1 MKRQISFGQALATVI
16 GSVIGAGVFFK
27 IGTITAQTG
36 SSSTTIFVWILAGII
51 SIASG
56 LTISEIA
63 ASLKINGAIKYLDYT
78 YGRVWGFLFGWAQMI
93 VYFPAQIGAL
103 SSIFG
108 VQFVSLFGINA
119 KYANLIAIF
128 LVLFLLAINLIGT
141 KFSSKMQSVIT
152 ILKVIPIVLIIIW
165 GFFNQNKIAAPIF
178 PLTVGNNI
186 SFPNAISQGLLS
198 ALFAFEGWIVVT
210 NLANE
215 VKNPEKDLSRAII
228 LGLSAITL
236 IYVLIN
242 YTFLT
247 VLPIH
252 DLVNNNNAAFE
263 ASMKLFGQF
272 GGKLVTIG
280 ILISVYG
287 AVNAFML
294 TGMRTPYILA
304 QDNLL
309 PFSNK
314 IGKANI
320 HTGVPV
326 MGALIVDAIA
336 IVMILLGNFTV
347 LTDMLVFVMWT
358 FNTMLA
364 IAVIILRKREPEL
377 RRPFKVPWYPII
389 PIISI
394 LGGIFI
400 VVSTIINQFI
410 LSIIGIGLTLLG
422 LPLYFYMQKQN
433 KEELYRFFLIF
444 YLFTYF

>member
-1 MKRQISFGQALATVI
+1 MKRQISFGQALATVV

-36 SSSTTIFVWILAGII
+36 STSMTLFVWILAGLI

-56 LTISEIA
+56 LTVSEIA

-108 VQFVSLFGINA
+108 VQFVSLFGIEA
-119 KYANLIAIF
+119 KYSNLIAIL
-128 LVLFLLAINLIGT
+128 LVIFLLGINLIGT

-152 ILKVIPIVLIIIW
+152 VLKIIPIALIIIW
-165 GFFNQNKIAAPIF
+165 GLFNSDKIPAPIL
-178 PLTVGNNI
+178 PLTVGAGH
-186 SFPNAISQGLLS
+186 SFPGAISQGLVS

-242 YTFLT
+242 YTFMT
-247 VLPIH
+247 VLPI
-252 DLVNNNNAAFE
+252 DQLVNNNNAAFQ

-326 MGALIVDAIA
+326 IGALIVDAIA
-336 IVMILLGNFTV
+336 IIMILLGNFNV

-358 FNTMLA
+358 FNTMLS
-364 IAVIILRKREPEL
+364 IAVVILRKREPEL
-377 RRPFKVPWYPII
+377 KRPFKVPWYPII
-389 PIISI
+389 PLISVI
-394 LGGIFI
+394 GGVFI
-400 VVSTIINQFI
+400 VVSTIINQFV
-410 LSIIGIGLTLLG
+410 LSLIGIVLTLLG
-422 LPLYFYMQKQN
+422 LPIYYYMQN
-433 KEELYRFFLIF
+433 KNKGE
-444 YLFTYF
+444 

>member
-1 MKRQISFGQALATVI
+1 MKRQISFAQALATVV

-36 SSSTTIFVWILAGII
+36 SASMTLLVWLLAGLI

-56 LTISEIA
+56 LTVSEIA
-63 ASLKINGAIKYLDYT
+63 ASLKVNGAIKYLDYT
-78 YGRVWGFLFGWAQMI
+78 YGPLWGFLFGWAQMI

-108 VQFVSLFGINA
+108 VQFVSLFHLSA
-119 KYANLIAIF
+119 SLAHLVACL
-128 LVLFLLAINLIGT
+128 LVLFLLAVNLIGT
-141 KFSSKMQSVIT
+141 RFASKMQAVIT
-152 ILKVIPIVLIIIW
+152 VLKILPIAIIIGG
-165 GFFNQNKIAAPIF
+165 GFCNQQRISLSLAPI
-178 PLTVGNNI
+178 TAG
-186 SFPNAISQGLLS
+186 PNLARSLSQGLLS

-215 VKNPEKDLSRAII
+215 VKNPEKDLARAII
-228 LGLSAITL
+228 IGLAIITL
-236 IYVLIN
+236 VYLLIN
-242 YTFLT
+242 YTFLS
-247 VLPIH
+247 VLPLH
-252 DLVNNNNAAFE
+252 ALMGNNNAAWQ
-263 ASMKLFGQF
+263 ASTRLFGAA

-309 PFSNK
+309 PFSDK

-326 MGALIVDAIA
+326 FGALIVTGIA
-336 IVMILLGNFTV
+336 LVMIWLGNFNV

-358 FNTMLA
+358 FTTLLSV
-364 IAVIILRKREPEL
+364 AVFILRRREPE
-377 RRPFKVPWYPII
+377 RKRPFTVPAYPVI
-389 PIISI
+389 PLLSI
-394 LGGIFI
+394 LGGLFI
-400 VVSTIINQFI
+400 IGSTIINQFG
-410 LSIIGIGLTLLG
+410 LSLVGIGLTLLG
-422 LPLYFYMQKQN
+422 MPVYYYKQKQN
-433 KEELYRFFLIF
+433 HHFLN
-444 YLFTYF
+444 

>member
-336 IVMILLGNFTV
+336 IAMILLGNFTV

-422 LPLYFYMQKQN
+422 LPIYFYMQKQN
-433 KEELYRFFLIF
+433 KEEL
-444 YLFTYF
+444 

>member
-1 MKRQISFGQALATVI
+1 MKRQISFEQALATVI

-422 LPLYFYMQKQN
+422 LPIYFYMQKQN
-433 KEELYRFFLIF
+433 KEEL
-444 YLFTYF
+444 

>member
-1 MKRQISFGQALATVI
+1 MKRQISFGQALATVV

-36 SSSTTIFVWILAGII
+36 SSSMTIFVWILAGII

-63 ASLKINGAIKYLDYT
+63 ASLQINGAIKYLDYT
-78 YGRVWGFLFGWAQMI
+78 YGNIWGFLFGWAQMI

-108 VQFVSLFGINA
+108 VQFVSLFGIKA
-119 KYANLIAIF
+119 RYSNLIAIL
-128 LVLFLLAINLIGT
+128 LVLFLLGLNLLGT
-141 KFSSKMQSVIT
+141 KFSSKMQSIIT
-152 ILKVIPIVLIIIW
+152 VLKVIPIVLIIIW

-178 PLTVGNNI
+178 PLTVGAGKNFA
-186 SFPNAISQGLLS
+186 SGISQGLLS

-215 VKNPEKDLSRAII
+215 VKNPKRDLSRAII
-228 LGLSAITL
+228 LGLTAITV

-247 VLPIH
+247 VLP
-252 DLVNNNNAAFE
+252 LNQLAGNENAAFE
-263 ASMKLFGQF
+263 ASMKLFGQS
-272 GGKLVTIG
+272 GGKIITIG

-304 QDNLL
+304 QDNRL

-320 HTGVPV
+320 HTGVTV
-326 MGALIVDAIA
+326 IGALIVDFIA
-336 IVMILLGNFTV
+336 IIMILLGNFTV

-358 FNTMLA
+358 FNTMLS

-377 RRPFKVPWYPII
+377 PRPFKVPWYPVI
-389 PIISI
+389 PLISI
-394 LGGIFI
+394 IGGIFI
-400 VVSTIINQFI
+400 VVSTIINQFV
-410 LSIIGIGLTLLG
+410 LSLIGISLTLLG
-422 LPLYFYMQKQN
+422 LPIYYYMQKKN
-433 KEELYRFFLIF
+433 KDEN
-444 YLFTYF
+444 

>member
-1 MKRQISFGQALATVI
+1 MKRQISFGQALATVV

-36 SSSTTIFVWILAGII
+36 STSMTLFVWILAGII

-108 VQFVSLFGINA
+108 VQFVSLFGIKA
-119 KYANLIAIF
+119 RYSNLIAIL
-128 LVLFLLAINLIGT
+128 LVLFLLGINLIGT

-152 ILKVIPIVLIIIW
+152 ILKIIPIALIIIW
-165 GFFNQNKIAAPIF
+165 GLFNPTKIPAPII
-178 PLTVGNNI
+178 PLTVGTGH
-186 SFPNAISQGLLS
+186 SFPTAISQGLLS

-242 YTFLT
+242 YTFMT
-247 VLPIH
+247 VLPI
-252 DLVNNNNAAFE
+252 DQLTNNNNAAFQ

-272 GGKLVTIG
+272 GGKLVTVG

-326 MGALIVDAIA
+326 VGALIVDAIA
-336 IVMILLGNFTV
+336 IIMILLGNFTV

-358 FNTMLA
+358 FNTMLSV
-364 IAVIILRKREPEL
+364 AVIILRKREPEL
-377 RRPFKVPWYPII
+377 KRPFKVPWYPII
-389 PIISI
+389 PIISVI
-394 LGGIFI
+394 GGIFI
-400 VVSTIINQFI
+400 VVSTIINQFV

-422 LPLYFYMQKQN
+422 LPIYYYMQKKN
-433 KEELYRFFLIF
+433 N
-444 YLFTYF
+444 

>member
-1 MKRQISFGQALATVI
+1 MKYLKRQISFGQALATVV

-36 SSSTTIFVWILAGII
+36 SSSMTIFVWILAGII

-108 VQFVSLFGINA
+108 VQFVSLFGIKA
-119 KYANLIAIF
+119 KYANLIAIL
-128 LVLFLLAINLIGT
+128 LVLFLLGINLIGT
-141 KFSSKMQSVIT
+141 KFSSKMQSIIT
-152 ILKVIPIVLIIIW
+152 ILKIIPIALIILW
-165 GFFNQNKIAAPIF
+165 GIFNQDKIPAPII
-178 PLTVGNNI
+178 PLTVGAGH

-215 VKNPEKDLSRAII
+215 VKNPERDLSRAII
-228 LGLSAITL
+228 LGLSVITL

-247 VLPIH
+247 VLPINE
-252 DLVNNNNAAFE
+252 LTNNNNAAFE

-272 GGKLVTIG
+272 GGKLITIG

-320 HTGVPV
+320 HTGVPIF
-326 MGALIVDAIA
+326 GALIVDAIA
-336 IVMILLGNFTV
+336 VVMILLGNFTV

-358 FNTMLA
+358 FNTMLS
-364 IAVIILRKREPEL
+364 IAVVILRKREPRL
-377 RRPFKVPWYPII
+377 KRPFKVPWYPII
-389 PIISI
+389 PLISV

-400 VVSTIINQFI
+400 VVSTIINQFV
-410 LSIIGIGLTLLG
+410 LSLIGIGLTLLG
-422 LPLYFYMQKQN
+422 LPTYYYQQKKN
-433 KEELYRFFLIF
+433 KA
-444 YLFTYF
+444 

>member
-1 MKRQISFGQALATVI
+1 MKRQISFEQALATVI

-178 PLTVGNNI
+178 PLTVGNNL

-422 LPLYFYMQKQN
+422 LPIYFYMQKQN
-433 KEELYRFFLIF
+433 KEEL
-444 YLFTYF
+444 

>member
-1 MKRQISFGQALATVI
+1 MKRQISFGQALATVV

-36 SSSTTIFVWILAGII
+36 STSMTLFVWILAGII

-108 VQFVSLFGINA
+108 VQFVSLFGIKA
-119 KYANLIAIF
+119 RYSNLIAIL
-128 LVLFLLAINLIGT
+128 LVLFLLGINLIGT

-152 ILKVIPIVLIIIW
+152 ILKIIPIALIII
-165 GFFNQNKIAAPIF
+165 GGLFNPAKIPAPII
-178 PLTVGNNI
+178 PLTVGTGH
-186 SFPNAISQGLLS
+186 SFPTAISQGLLS

-242 YTFLT
+242 YTFMT
-247 VLPIH
+247 VLPI
-252 DLVNNNNAAFE
+252 DQLTNNNNAAFQ

-272 GGKLVTIG
+272 GGKLVTVG

-326 MGALIVDAIA
+326 VGAFIVDAIA

-358 FNTMLA
+358 FNTMLSV
-364 IAVIILRKREPEL
+364 AVIILRKREPEL
-377 RRPFKVPWYPII
+377 KRPFKVPWYPII
-389 PIISI
+389 PIISVI
-394 LGGIFI
+394 GGIFI
-400 VVSTIINQFI
+400 VVSTIINQFV

-422 LPLYFYMQKQN
+422 LPIYYYMQKKN
-433 KEELYRFFLIF
+433 N
-444 YLFTYF
+444 

>member
-1 MKRQISFGQALATVI
+1 MKRQISFTQALATVV

-36 SSSTTIFVWILAGII
+36 STSMTLFVWILAGII

-56 LTISEIA
+56 LTVSEIA
-63 ASLKINGAIKYLDYT
+63 ASLKVNGAIKYLDYT
-78 YGRVWGFLFGWAQMI
+78 YGSVWGFLFGWAQMVI
-93 VYFPAQIGAL
+93 YFPAQIGAL

-108 VQFVSLFGINA
+108 VQFVSLFNIPSQFS
-119 KYANLIAIF
+119 NLIAIL
-128 LVLFLLAINLIGT
+128 LVLFLFGINLIGT

-152 ILKVIPIVLIIIW
+152 VLKIIPIFLIILW
-165 GFFNQNKIAAPIF
+165 GFFNQNKISTPIL
-178 PLTVGNNI
+178 PVTTGAGI
-186 SFPNAISQGLLS
+186 SFGNGLSQGLLS

-215 VKNPEKDLSRAII
+215 VKHPDKDLSGAII
-228 LGLSAITL
+228 GGLSLITV

-247 VLPIH
+247 VLPLDKI
-252 DLVNNNNAAFE
+252 VNNNNTAFE
-263 ASMKLFGQF
+263 VSIQLFGQL

-314 IGKANI
+314 IGKTNI
-320 HTGVPV
+320 HTGVPIV
-326 MGALIVDAIA
+326 GAIIVNTIA
-336 IVMILLGNFTV
+336 IVMIILGNFTV

-358 FNTMLA
+358 FNTMLSVA
-364 IAVIILRKREPEL
+364 TLILRKRDPEL
-377 RRPFKVPWYPII
+377 IRPFKVPWYPII
-389 PIISI
+389 PLISI

-410 LSIIGIGLTLLG
+410 LSMIGIFLTLLG
-422 LPLYFYMQKQN
+422 LPIYYYKRKN
-433 KEELYRFFLIF
+433 N
-444 YLFTYF
+444 

>member
-1 MKRQISFGQALATVI
+1 MKRQISFEQALATVI

-336 IVMILLGNFTV
+336 IVMILLSNFTV

-422 LPLYFYMQKQN
+422 LPIYFYMQKQN
-433 KEELYRFFLIF
+433 KEEL
-444 YLFTYF
+444 

>member
-1 MKRQISFGQALATVI
+1 MKRQISFGQALATVV

-36 SSSTTIFVWILAGII
+36 STSMTLFVWILAGII

-108 VQFVSLFGINA
+108 VQFVSLFGIKA
-119 KYANLIAIF
+119 RYSNLIAIL
-128 LVLFLLAINLIGT
+128 LVLFLLGINLIGT

-152 ILKVIPIVLIIIW
+152 ILKIIPIALIIIW
-165 GFFNQNKIAAPIF
+165 GLFNPVKIPAPII
-178 PLTVGNNI
+178 PLTVGTGH
-186 SFPNAISQGLLS
+186 SFPTAISQGLLS

-242 YTFLT
+242 YTFMT
-247 VLPIH
+247 VLPI
-252 DLVNNNNAAFE
+252 DQLTNNNNAAFQ

-272 GGKLVTIG
+272 GGKLVTVG

-309 PFSNK
+309 PLSNK
-314 IGKANI
+314 IGKSNI

-326 MGALIVDAIA
+326 VGAFIVDAIA

-358 FNTMLA
+358 FNTMLSV
-364 IAVIILRKREPEL
+364 AVIILRKREPEL
-377 RRPFKVPWYPII
+377 KRPFKVPWYPII
-389 PIISI
+389 PIISVI
-394 LGGIFI
+394 GGIFI
-400 VVSTIINQFI
+400 VVSTIINQFV

-422 LPLYFYMQKQN
+422 LPIYYYMQKKN
-433 KEELYRFFLIF
+433 N
-444 YLFTYF
+444 

>member
-1 MKRQISFGQALATVI
+1 VKRQISFGQALATVI

-27 IGTITAQTG
+27 IGSITAQTG

-152 ILKVIPIVLIIIW
+152 ILKVIPIVFIIIW

-422 LPLYFYMQKQN
+422 LPIYFYMQKQN
-433 KEELYRFFLIF
+433 KEEL
-444 YLFTYF
+444 

>member
-1 MKRQISFGQALATVI
+1 MKRQISFGQALATVV

-36 SSSTTIFVWILAGII
+36 STSMTLFVWILAGII

-108 VQFVSLFGINA
+108 VQFVSLFGIKA
-119 KYANLIAIF
+119 RYSNLIAIL
-128 LVLFLLAINLIGT
+128 LVLFLLGINLIGT

-152 ILKVIPIVLIIIW
+152 ILKIIPIALIIIW
-165 GFFNQNKIAAPIF
+165 GLFNPAKILAPII
-178 PLTVGNNI
+178 PLTVGTGH
-186 SFPNAISQGLLS
+186 SFPTAISQGLLS

-242 YTFLT
+242 YTFMT
-247 VLPIH
+247 VLPI
-252 DLVNNNNAAFE
+252 DQLTNNNNAAFQ

-272 GGKLVTIG
+272 GGKLVTVG

-326 MGALIVDAIA
+326 VGAFIVDAIA

-358 FNTMLA
+358 FNTMLSV
-364 IAVIILRKREPEL
+364 AVIILRKREPEL
-377 RRPFKVPWYPII
+377 KRPFKVPWYPII
-389 PIISI
+389 PIISVI
-394 LGGIFI
+394 GGIFI
-400 VVSTIINQFI
+400 VVSTIINQFV
-410 LSIIGIGLTLLG
+410 LSIIGIDLTLLG
-422 LPLYFYMQKQN
+422 LPTYYYMQKKN
-433 KEELYRFFLIF
+433 N
-444 YLFTYF
+444 

>member
-1 MKRQISFGQALATVI
+1 MKRQISFGQALATVV

-27 IGTITAQTG
+27 IGIITAQTG
-36 SSSTTIFVWILAGII
+36 STSMTLFVWILAGII

-108 VQFVSLFGINA
+108 VQFVSLFGIKA
-119 KYANLIAIF
+119 RYSNLIAIL
-128 LVLFLLAINLIGT
+128 LVLFLLGINLIGT

-152 ILKVIPIVLIIIW
+152 ILKIIPIALIIIW
-165 GFFNQNKIAAPIF
+165 GLFNPVKIPAPII
-178 PLTVGNNI
+178 PLTVGTGH
-186 SFPNAISQGLLS
+186 SFPTAISQGLLS

-242 YTFLT
+242 YTFMT
-247 VLPIH
+247 VLPI
-252 DLVNNNNAAFE
+252 DQLTNNNNAAFQ

-272 GGKLVTIG
+272 GGKLVTVG

-326 MGALIVDAIA
+326 VGAFIVDAIA

-358 FNTMLA
+358 FNTMLSV
-364 IAVIILRKREPEL
+364 AVIILRKREPEL
-377 RRPFKVPWYPII
+377 KRPFKVPWYPII
-389 PIISI
+389 PIISVI
-394 LGGIFI
+394 GGIFI
-400 VVSTIINQFI
+400 VVSTIINQFV

-422 LPLYFYMQKQN
+422 LPIYYYMQKKN
-433 KEELYRFFLIF
+433 N
-444 YLFTYF
+444 

>member
-422 LPLYFYMQKQN
+422 LPIYFYMQKQ
-433 KEELYRFFLIF
+433 KAL
-444 YLFTYF
+444 

>member
-1 MKRQISFGQALATVI
+1 MNYLKRQISFGQALATVV

-36 SSSTTIFVWILAGII
+36 SSSMTLFVWILAGII

-108 VQFVSLFGINA
+108 VQFVSLFGIQA
-119 KYANLIAIF
+119 KYSNLIAIL
-128 LVLFLLAINLIGT
+128 LVLFLLGINLIGT

-152 ILKVIPIVLIIIW
+152 ILKIIPIALIILW
-165 GFFNQNKIAAPIF
+165 GLFNQNKIPAPII
-178 PLTVGNNI
+178 PLTVGAGH

-215 VKNPEKDLSRAII
+215 VKNPERDLSRAII
-228 LGLSAITL
+228 FGLSAITL

-252 DLVNNNNAAFE
+252 ELANNNNAAFE
-263 ASMKLFGQF
+263 ASIKLFGQF
-272 GGKLVTIG
+272 GGKLITIG

-326 MGALIVDAIA
+326 FGALIVDAIA

-358 FNTMLA
+358 FNTMLS
-364 IAVIILRKREPEL
+364 IAVVILRKREPKL
-377 RRPFKVPWYPII
+377 KRPFRVPWYPLI
-389 PIISI
+389 PLISVI
-394 LGGIFI
+394 GGIFI
-400 VVSTIINQFI
+400 VVSTIINQFF
-410 LSIIGIGLTLLG
+410 LSLIGIGLTLLG
-422 LPLYFYMQKQN
+422 LPIYYHQQKKN
-433 KEELYRFFLIF
+433 KA
-444 YLFTYF
+444 

>member
-178 PLTVGNNI
+178 PLAVGNNI

-422 LPLYFYMQKQN
+422 LPIYFYMQKQN
-433 KEELYRFFLIF
+433 KEEL
-444 YLFTYF
+444 

>member
-1 MKRQISFGQALATVI
+1 MKRQISFGQALATVV

-36 SSSTTIFVWILAGII
+36 STSMTLFVWILAGLI

-56 LTISEIA
+56 LTVSEIA

-108 VQFVSLFGINA
+108 VQFVSLFGIEA
-119 KYANLIAIF
+119 KYSNLIAIL
-128 LVLFLLAINLIGT
+128 LVIFLLGINLIGT

-152 ILKVIPIVLIIIW
+152 VLKIIPIALIIIW
-165 GFFNQNKIAAPIF
+165 GLFNSDKIPAPIL
-178 PLTVGNNI
+178 PLTVGAGH
-186 SFPNAISQGLLS
+186 SFPGAISQGLLS

-242 YTFLT
+242 YTFMT
-247 VLPIH
+247 VLPI
-252 DLVNNNNAAFE
+252 DQLVNNNNAAFQ

-326 MGALIVDAIA
+326 IGALIVDAIA
-336 IVMILLGNFTV
+336 IIMILLGNFNV

-358 FNTMLA
+358 FNTMLS
-364 IAVIILRKREPEL
+364 IAVVILRKREPEL
-377 RRPFKVPWYPII
+377 KLPFKVPWYPII
-389 PIISI
+389 PLISVI
-394 LGGIFI
+394 GGVFI
-400 VVSTIINQFI
+400 VVSTIINQFV
-410 LSIIGIGLTLLG
+410 LSLIGIVLTLLG
-422 LPLYFYMQKQN
+422 LPIYYYMQN
-433 KEELYRFFLIF
+433 KNKGE
-444 YLFTYF
+444 

>member
-1 MKRQISFGQALATVI
+1 MKRQISFGQALATVV

-36 SSSTTIFVWILAGII
+36 SSSMTLFVWIIAGII

-103 SSIFG
+103 TSIFG
-108 VQFVSLFGINA
+108 VQFVSLFGINS
-119 KYANLIAIF
+119 KYSNLVAILLVIF
-128 LVLFLLAINLIGT
+128 LFSINLIGT
-141 KFSSKMQSVIT
+141 KFSSKMQSIIT
-152 ILKVIPIVLIIIW
+152 VLKIIPIVLIIVW
-165 GFFNQNKIAAPIF
+165 GLFNQNKVSAPII
-178 PLTVGNNI
+178 PLTVGTGKN
-186 SFPNAISQGLLS
+186 FAGAMSQGLLS

-228 LGLSAITL
+228 SGLSIVTL

-242 YTFLT
+242 YTFLM
-247 VLPIH
+247 VLPLNQ
-252 DLVNNNNAAFE
+252 LVNNNNAAFE
-263 ASMKLFGQF
+263 ASLRLFGQF
-272 GGKLVTIG
+272 GGKLITIG

-287 AVNAFML
+287 AANAFML

-326 MGALIVDAIA
+326 IGAVIVDAIA
-336 IVMILLGNFTV
+336 IIMIILGNFNV

-358 FNTMLA
+358 FNTMLSL
-364 IAVIILRKREPEL
+364 AVVILRKREPEL
-377 RRPFKVPWYPII
+377 RRPFQVPWYPVI

-394 LGGIFI
+394 LGGLFI
-400 VVSTIINQFI
+400 IVSTIINQFG
-410 LSIIGIGLTLLG
+410 LSIVGIGLTLIG
-422 LPLYFYMQKQN
+422 LPIYYYMQKKN
-433 KEELYRFFLIF
+433 KE
-444 YLFTYF
+444 

>member
-165 GFFNQNKIAAPIF
+165 GFFNRNKIAAPIF

-422 LPLYFYMQKQN
+422 LPIYFYMQKQN
-433 KEELYRFFLIF
+433 KEEL
-444 YLFTYF
+444 

>member
-422 LPLYFYMQKQN
+422 LPIYFYMQKQK
-433 KEELYRFFLIF
+433 KEEL
-444 YLFTYF
+444 

>member
-1 MKRQISFGQALATVI
+1 MKRQISFGQALATVV

-36 SSSTTIFVWILAGII
+36 STSMTLFVWILAGII

-108 VQFVSLFGINA
+108 VQFVSLFGIKA
-119 KYANLIAIF
+119 RYSNLIAIL
-128 LVLFLLAINLIGT
+128 LVLFLLGINLIGT

-152 ILKVIPIVLIIIW
+152 ILKIIPIALIIIW
-165 GFFNQNKIAAPIF
+165 GLFNPTKIPAPII
-178 PLTVGNNI
+178 PLTVGTGH
-186 SFPNAISQGLLS
+186 SFPTAISQGLLS

-242 YTFLT
+242 YTFMT
-247 VLPIH
+247 VLPI
-252 DLVNNNNAAFE
+252 DQLTNNNNAAFQ

-272 GGKLVTIG
+272 GGKLVTVG

-326 MGALIVDAIA
+326 VGAFIVDAIA
-336 IVMILLGNFTV
+336 IIMILLGNFTV

-358 FNTMLA
+358 FNTMLSV
-364 IAVIILRKREPEL
+364 AVIILRKREPEL
-377 RRPFKVPWYPII
+377 KRPFKIPPII
-389 PIISI
+389 PIISVI
-394 LGGIFI
+394 GGIFI
-400 VVSTIINQFI
+400 VVSTIINQFV

-422 LPLYFYMQKQN
+422 LPIYYYMQKKN
-433 KEELYRFFLIF
+433 N
-444 YLFTYF
+444 

>member
-1 MKRQISFGQALATVI
+1 MKRQISFGQALATVV

-36 SSSTTIFVWILAGII
+36 STSMTLFVWILAGLI

-56 LTISEIA
+56 LTVSEIA

-108 VQFVSLFGINA
+108 VQFVSLFGIEA
-119 KYANLIAIF
+119 KYSNLIAIL
-128 LVLFLLAINLIGT
+128 LVIFLLGINLIGT

-152 ILKVIPIVLIIIW
+152 VLKIIPIALIIIW
-165 GFFNQNKIAAPIF
+165 GLFNSDKIPAPIL
-178 PLTVGNNI
+178 PLTVGAGH
-186 SFPNAISQGLLS
+186 SFPGAISQGLLS

-242 YTFLT
+242 YTFMT
-247 VLPIH
+247 VLPI
-252 DLVNNNNAAFE
+252 DQLVNNNNAAFQ

-326 MGALIVDAIA
+326 IGALIVDAIA
-336 IVMILLGNFTV
+336 IIMILLGNFNV

-358 FNTMLA
+358 FNTMLS
-364 IAVIILRKREPEL
+364 IAVVILRKREPEL
-377 RRPFKVPWYPII
+377 KRPFKVPWYPII
-389 PIISI
+389 PLISVI
-394 LGGIFI
+394 GGVFI
-400 VVSTIINQFI
+400 VVSTIINQFV
-410 LSIIGIGLTLLG
+410 LSLIGIVLTLLG
-422 LPLYFYMQKQN
+422 LPIYYYMQN
-433 KEELYRFFLIF
+433 KNKGK
-444 YLFTYF
+444 

>member
-1 MKRQISFGQALATVI
+1 MKRQISFEQALATVI

-422 LPLYFYMQKQN
+422 LPIYFFMA
-433 KEELYRFFLIF
+433 L
-444 YLFTYF
+444 

>member
-1 MKRQISFGQALATVI
+1 M
-16 GSVIGAGVFFK
+16 
-27 IGTITAQTG
+27 
-36 SSSTTIFVWILAGII
+36 TIFVWILAGII

-108 VQFVSLFGINA
+108 VQFVSLFGIKA
-119 KYANLIAIF
+119 KYANLIAIL
-128 LVLFLLAINLIGT
+128 LVLFLLGINLIGT
-141 KFSSKMQSVIT
+141 KFSSKMQSIIT
-152 ILKVIPIVLIIIW
+152 ILKIIPIALIILW
-165 GFFNQNKIAAPIF
+165 GIFNQDKIPAPII
-178 PLTVGNNI
+178 PLTVGAGH

-215 VKNPEKDLSRAII
+215 VKNPERDLSRAII
-228 LGLSAITL
+228 LGLSVITL

-247 VLPIH
+247 VLPINE
-252 DLVNNNNAAFE
+252 LTNNNNAAFE

-272 GGKLVTIG
+272 GGKLITIG

-320 HTGVPV
+320 HTGVPIF
-326 MGALIVDAIA
+326 GALIVDAIA
-336 IVMILLGNFTV
+336 VVMILLGNFTV

-358 FNTMLA
+358 FNTMLS
-364 IAVIILRKREPEL
+364 IAVVILRKREPRL
-377 RRPFKVPWYPII
+377 KRPFKVPWYPII
-389 PIISI
+389 PLISV

-400 VVSTIINQFI
+400 VVSTIINQFV
-410 LSIIGIGLTLLG
+410 LSLIGIGLTLLG
-422 LPLYFYMQKQN
+422 LPTYYYQQKKN
-433 KEELYRFFLIF
+433 KA
-444 YLFTYF
+444 

>member
-186 SFPNAISQGLLS
+186 SFPKAISQGLLS

-422 LPLYFYMQKQN
+422 LPIYFYMQKQN
-433 KEELYRFFLIF
+433 KEEL
-444 YLFTYF
+444 

>member
-1 MKRQISFGQALATVI
+1 MKRQISFSQALATVV

-36 SSSTTIFVWILAGII
+36 STSMTLFVWILAGLI

-56 LTISEIA
+56 LTVSEIA
-63 ASLKINGAIKYLDYT
+63 ASLKVNGAIKYLDYT
-78 YGRVWGFLFGWAQMI
+78 YGRIWGFLFGWAQMI

-108 VQFVSLFGINA
+108 VQFVSLFGWSS
-119 KYANLIAIF
+119 KLANLIAIM
-128 LVLFLLAINLIGT
+128 LVLLLFGINLIGT
-141 KFSSKMQSVIT
+141 KVSSKMQSVIT
-152 ILKVIPIVLIIIW
+152 VLKIIPIALIIIW
-165 GFFNQNKIAAPIF
+165 GLFNRNRLNIQILPVTTAH
-178 PLTVGNNI
+178 GI
-186 SFPNAISQGLLS
+186 SFTKGLSQGLLS

-228 LGLSAITL
+228 AGLSIITL

-247 VLPIH
+247 VLPLH
-252 DLVNNNNAAFE
+252 QLANNNNAAFQ
-263 ASMKLFGQF
+263 ASIKLFGQV

-309 PFSNK
+309 PYSEK
-314 IGKANI
+314 IGKTNI

-326 MGALIVDAIA
+326 FGAIIVNTIA
-336 IVMILLGNFTV
+336 IIMILLGNFTV
-347 LTDMLVFVMWT
+347 LTDMLVFVMWV
-358 FNTMLA
+358 FNTMLS
-364 IAVIILRKREPEL
+364 IAVLILRKREPEL
-377 RRPFKVPWYPII
+377 KRPFTVPWYPII
-389 PIISI
+389 PLISI
-394 LGGIFI
+394 AGGIFI
-400 VVSTIINQFI
+400 IISTIINHFI
-410 LSIIGIGLTLLG
+410 LSLIGIGLTLLG
-422 LPLYFYMQKQN
+422 MPIYYYKQRQN
-433 KEELYRFFLIF
+433 
-444 YLFTYF
+444 

>member
-247 VLPIH
+247 AFRIH

-389 PIISI
+389 PIISV

-422 LPLYFYMQKQN
+422 LPIYFYMQKQN
-433 KEELYRFFLIF
+433 KEEL
-444 YLFTYF
+444 

>member
-178 PLTVGNNI
+178 PLTVGNNL

-422 LPLYFYMQKQN
+422 LPIYFYMQK
-433 KEELYRFFLIF
+433 
-444 YLFTYF
+444 

>member
-1 MKRQISFGQALATVI
+1 MKRQISFGQALATVV

-36 SSSTTIFVWILAGII
+36 STSMTLFVWILAGLI

-56 LTISEIA
+56 LTVSEIA

-108 VQFVSLFGINA
+108 VQFVSLFGIEA
-119 KYANLIAIF
+119 KYSNLIAIL
-128 LVLFLLAINLIGT
+128 LVIFLLGINLIGT

-152 ILKVIPIVLIIIW
+152 VLKIITIALIIIW
-165 GFFNQNKIAAPIF
+165 GLFNSDKIPAPIL
-178 PLTVGNNI
+178 PLTVGAGH
-186 SFPNAISQGLLS
+186 SFPGAISQGLLS

-242 YTFLT
+242 YTFMT
-247 VLPIH
+247 VLPI
-252 DLVNNNNAAFE
+252 DQLVNNNNAAFQ

-326 MGALIVDAIA
+326 IGALIVDAIA
-336 IVMILLGNFTV
+336 IIMILLGNFNV

-358 FNTMLA
+358 FNTMLS
-364 IAVIILRKREPEL
+364 IAVVILRKREPEL
-377 RRPFKVPWYPII
+377 KRPFKVPWYPII
-389 PIISI
+389 PLISVI
-394 LGGIFI
+394 GGVFI
-400 VVSTIINQFI
+400 VVSTIINQFV
-410 LSIIGIGLTLLG
+410 LSLIGIVLTLLG
-422 LPLYFYMQKQN
+422 LPIYYYMQN
-433 KEELYRFFLIF
+433 KNKGE
-444 YLFTYF
+444 

>member
-1 MKRQISFGQALATVI
+1 MKRQISFGQALATVV

-36 SSSTTIFVWILAGII
+36 STSMTLFVWILAGII

-108 VQFVSLFGINA
+108 VQFVSLFGIKA
-119 KYANLIAIF
+119 RYSNLIAIL
-128 LVLFLLAINLIGT
+128 LVLFLLGINLIGT

-152 ILKVIPIVLIIIW
+152 ILKIIPIALIIIW
-165 GFFNQNKIAAPIF
+165 GLFNPAKIPAQII
-178 PLTVGNNI
+178 PLTVGTGH
-186 SFPNAISQGLLS
+186 SFPTAISQGLLS

-242 YTFLT
+242 YTFMT
-247 VLPIH
+247 VLPI
-252 DLVNNNNAAFE
+252 DQLTNNNNAAFQ

-272 GGKLVTIG
+272 GGKLVTVG

-326 MGALIVDAIA
+326 VGAFIVDAIA

-358 FNTMLA
+358 FNTMLSV
-364 IAVIILRKREPEL
+364 AVIILRKREPEL
-377 RRPFKVPWYPII
+377 KRPFKVPWYPII
-389 PIISI
+389 PIISVI
-394 LGGIFI
+394 GGIFI
-400 VVSTIINQFI
+400 VVSTIINQFV

-422 LPLYFYMQKQN
+422 LPIYYYMQKKN
-433 KEELYRFFLIF
+433 N
-444 YLFTYF
+444 

>member
-1 MKRQISFGQALATVI
+1 MKRQISFGQALATVV

-36 SSSTTIFVWILAGII
+36 STSMTLFVWILAGII

-108 VQFVSLFGINA
+108 VQFVSLFGIKA
-119 KYANLIAIF
+119 RYSNLIAIL
-128 LVLFLLAINLIGT
+128 LVLFLLGINLIGT

-152 ILKVIPIVLIIIW
+152 ILKIIPIALIIIW
-165 GFFNQNKIAAPIF
+165 GLFNPTKIPAPII
-178 PLTVGNNI
+178 PLTVGTGH
-186 SFPNAISQGLLS
+186 SFPTAISQGLLS

-242 YTFLT
+242 YTFMT
-247 VLPIH
+247 VLPI
-252 DLVNNNNAAFE
+252 DQLTNNNNAAFQ

-272 GGKLVTIG
+272 GGKLVTVG

-287 AVNAFML
+287 TVNAFML

-326 MGALIVDAIA
+326 VGAFIVDAIA
-336 IVMILLGNFTV
+336 IIMILLGNFTV

-358 FNTMLA
+358 FNTMLSV
-364 IAVIILRKREPEL
+364 AVIILRKREPEL
-377 RRPFKVPWYPII
+377 KRPFKVPWYPII
-389 PIISI
+389 PIISVI
-394 LGGIFI
+394 GGIFI
-400 VVSTIINQFI
+400 VVSTIINQFV

-422 LPLYFYMQKQN
+422 LPIYYYMQKKN
-433 KEELYRFFLIF
+433 N
-444 YLFTYF
+444 